1 MILRRP
7 STYLYHA
14 CVHRKLSCSLIP
26 LCLAV
31 LLPVVAGVLAQ
42 ERSEANSAPFDP
54 AAYRVGERLTYN
66 VSFAQFVSAGH
77 IELFV
82 AGRGHYFDR
91 DGIQLQAHVE
101 TSGVVNAALLSLN
114 NDYTTYVDA
123 ATGFPYHSQHVVR
136 EAGRTT
142 EASSEYNQP
151 AGTNAIPA
159 KRAGEFTGTFDLL
172 SAIYR
177 LRAMPLTVGSTHN
190 FTVRTESQDYQADV
204 RVVGHAMVKT
214 NVGSFNAIVA
224 KVRISDS
231 PIYNIVVYLSD
242 DEWHVP
248 VLVTARHD
256 DGEIRADLAASELV
270 PPTVVT
276 PTPTPVAPNPATSRV
291 TTPDPSTNSGPPL
304 NLPFKVGE
312 QLNYQVYLGN
322 DAQPVGSLTFAVTA
336 RGRYFNRDGLLFTV
350 TAQTNGAGGR
360 IFFVNDKF
368 LSYVDPETLLPFRTE
383 MNLAEGKW
391 RNTRVYTVDQD
402 RGAVTTDKNQR
413 IEIPVGTH
421 DLISAIYALRTFD
434 LTPKRQNAISILA
447 IAQPRTLLVSSQQRE
462 TIALNGQQIPALLLT
477 LSTDDAEKNKL
488 QIRMWVG
495 DDARHLLLRIAAV
508 TPLGAAHADLVI
520 KPAA

>member
-1 MILRRP
+1 
-7 STYLYHA
+7 
-14 CVHRKLSCSLIP
+14 VHRKLAFSLIP
-26 LCLAV
+26 LCLAALIV
-31 LLPVVAGVLAQ
+31 AVAGVFAQ
-42 ERSEANSAPFDP
+42 EKPEATSAPFDP
-54 AAYRVGERLTYN
+54 AVYRVGERLTYN

-82 AGRGHYFDR
+82 AGRGRYFDR

-101 TSGVVNAALLSLN
+101 TSGVVNVALLSLN

-123 ATGFPYHSQHVVR
+123 ATGLPYRSQQVVR

-151 AGTNAIPA
+151 AGTDAIPA

-177 LRAMPLTVGSTHN
+177 LRAMPLTIGSAHS
-190 FTVRTESQDYQADV
+190 FTIRTESQDYQAEV
-204 RVVGHAMVKT
+204 RVVGHSMIKT
-214 NVGSFNAIVA
+214 NVGSFNALVA
-224 KVRISDS
+224 KVRMSGS

-248 VLVTARHD
+248 VLVTGRHD
-256 DGEIRADLAASELV
+256 DGEIRAELAASELA
-270 PPTVVT
+270 PAAPTVT
-276 PTPTPVAPNPATSRV
+276 PTPAPVAPNPTTTRV

-304 NLPFKVGE
+304 NLPFRVGE

-322 DAQPVGSLTFAVTA
+322 DTQPVGSLTFAVTS

-360 IFFVNDKF
+360 LFFVNDKI

-402 RGAVTTDKNQR
+402 RGAVTTDKNKR

-421 DLISAIYALRTFD
+421 DLISAFYALRTFD

-447 IAQPRTLLVSSQQRE
+447 ISQPRTLLVTSQQRE
-462 TIALNGQQIPALLLT
+462 TIEINGQQIPALLLT
-477 LSTDDAEKNKL
+477 LSTEDTEKNRL
-488 QIRMWVG
+488 QIRVWVG
-495 DDARHLLLRIAAV
+495 DDGRHLPLRIAAV
-508 TPLGAAHADLVI
+508 TPLGAVHADLVI
-520 KPAA
+520 KTAA